1 MSSGN
6 IQPHA
11 RARAHTRTRPT
22 VPHTP
27 TLHLARIETPCNPH
41 DIPYTTP
48 PAVGSGGVHH
58 NNPPESEWRLQ
69 EKTKPGTPNQTKP
82 FPRLTLALA
91 IIT

>member
-1 MSSGN
+1 MAAAPPN
-6 IQPHA
+6 AAALLQTA
-11 RARAHTRTRPT
+11 RGETLAARCRT
-22 VPHTP
+22 
-27 TLHLARIETPCNPH
+27 LLYLARIETPCNPH